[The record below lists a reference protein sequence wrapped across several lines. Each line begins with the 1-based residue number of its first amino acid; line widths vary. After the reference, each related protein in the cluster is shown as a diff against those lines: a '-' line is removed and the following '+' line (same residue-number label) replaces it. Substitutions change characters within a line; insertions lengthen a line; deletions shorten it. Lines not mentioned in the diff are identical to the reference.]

1 MQTLFNKW
9 NPESAN
15 CSFQNY
21 FYNSVNPEHVP
32 YYGPNGDEDPQKWEE
47 ALQKRPTE
55 GSVPVLARGFVAVG
69 QRLELQAK
77 SLQVLHQRLHEI
89 NDSLL
94 ALMQKHDL
102 EISTRCAEAK
112 RKHIALSARCLRLAT
127 KVQVLRYK
135 GYPLDGAEEVL
146 KKKLTELEKA
156 ASDPA
161 LEARSNE
168 IWARMHN
175 IRVRITLIQGE
186 AERLGKKIGNGE
198 EKIDDATMAAIK
210 KVCDSS
216 RSKYITSMLTP
227 SQLLSDYDSQL
238 NHLKKELERI
248 RTDYAEWEQAS
259 KPVSTGSSVR

>member
-1 MQTLFNKW
+1 MKGERPISDQMQTLFNKW
-9 NPESAN
+9 NPDSQT
-15 CSFQNY
+15 CVFQSY

-32 YYGPNGDEDPQKWEE
+32 YYGPNPDEDPQKWEE

-89 NDSLL
+89 NQSLL
-94 ALMQKHDL
+94 ALMQRHDL

-135 GYPLDGAEEVL
+135 GYPLDGAEEEL
-146 KKKLTELEKA
+146 KKKLSDLEKA
-156 ASDPA
+156 ACDPA

-168 IWARMHN
+168 IWARMHT
-175 IRVRITLIQGE
+175 IRARTAILQEET
-186 AERLGKKIGNGE
+186 ERLGKKVNGSDDD
-198 EKIDDATMAAIK
+198 KIDEATMAAIK
-210 KVCDSS
+210 KVRC
-216 RSKYITSMLTP
+216 
-227 SQLLSDYDSQL
+227 
-238 NHLKKELERI
+238 
-248 RTDYAEWEQAS
+248 
-259 KPVSTGSSVR
+259 